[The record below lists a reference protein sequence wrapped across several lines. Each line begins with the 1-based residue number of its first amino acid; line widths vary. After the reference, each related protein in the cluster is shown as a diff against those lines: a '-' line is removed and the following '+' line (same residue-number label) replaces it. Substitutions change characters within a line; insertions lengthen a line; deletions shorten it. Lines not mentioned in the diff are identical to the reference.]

1 MTAPL
6 PPGSSGFP
14 LLGETLAFLRDGFGF
29 IDERLRRHG
38 PVFRTHLLGRPAVVM
53 AGPEAC
59 RAFIDPDNVE
69 RAASMP
75 PNVQEIF
82 GGTSLPLLDGDAH
95 LTRKRQVLAGFDRAA
110 LERYAPAVQARVEAL
125 FRRFAEAAGAITLA
139 PELKRLMI
147 ELIAENVMSLAPSA
161 TTEALT
167 KSFLTLADG
176 ITALP
181 VPLPGTDY
189 QRALRARDEILAV
202 LRGEV
207 ERHRAASEG
216 GAPMGDGLG
225 RMLEAKGAEGA
236 TLDDDA
242 AVLELHHVQLAGYIV
257 FAELLASLVELSR
270 RPDVLEALRSEVRS
284 VAPSGPITL
293 AALRSMTTLDR
304 VVREVK
310 RVTPMLPVVF
320 GKAKR
325 AFEHGGYLV
334 PEGNMVLLALHATN
348 VWEPSFSGARA
359 FDPERFARGEGAD
372 DAHVFVPHGP
382 GRAESSHHCAG
393 TDYATLVMSLFLAVL
408 ARGYSFELVGEQAP
422 LDLSRVPPEP
432 RDGLLARVKRLP
444 PVL

>member
-14 LLGETLAFLRDGFGF
+14 LLGETLTFLRDGFGF

-38 PVFRTHLLGRPAVVM
+38 PVFRTHLLGRTAVVM

-59 RAFIDPDNVE
+59 RAFIDPDHVE
-69 RAASMP
+69 RAGSMP
-75 PNVQEIF
+75 PNVREIF
-82 GGTSLPLLDGDAH
+82 GGTSLPLLDGAPH
-95 LTRKRQVLAGFDRAA
+95 LARKKLVLAGFGPAA
-110 LERYAPAVQARVEAL
+110 LARYAPAVQARVEAL
-125 FRRFAEAAGAITLA
+125 FRRFAEAAGAVTLA

-147 ELIAENVMSLAPSA
+147 ELIAENVMSLGPSS
-161 TTEALT
+161 TTEGLYR
-167 KSFLTLADG
+167 SFLTLADG

-189 QRALRARDEILAV
+189 KRALGARDQILGV

-207 ERHRAASEG
+207 ARHREALAA
-216 GAPMGDGLG
+216 GAPLDDGLG
-225 RMLEAKGAEGA
+225 RMLAAEAADG
-236 TLDDDA
+236 TRLDDEA

-257 FAELLASLVELSR
+257 FAELLAALSELER
-270 RPDVLEALRSEVRS
+270 RPELLAELRDEVRR
-284 VAPSGPITL
+284 VAPSGPL
-293 AALRSMTTLDR
+293 DAEALRAMPALDR

-334 PEGNMVLLALHATN
+334 PEGSMVLLALHATN

-359 FDPERFARGEGAD
+359 FEPERFARGEGAD
-372 DAHVFVPHGP
+372 DELVFVPHGA
-382 GRAESSHHCAG
+382 GRPESSHHCAG

-408 ARGYSFELVGEQAP
+408 ARGYSFEIVGERAP
-422 LDLSRVPPEP
+422 LDMSRVPPEP
-432 RDGLLARVKRLP
+432 RDGLRVKWKRLG
-444 PVL
+444 LTT